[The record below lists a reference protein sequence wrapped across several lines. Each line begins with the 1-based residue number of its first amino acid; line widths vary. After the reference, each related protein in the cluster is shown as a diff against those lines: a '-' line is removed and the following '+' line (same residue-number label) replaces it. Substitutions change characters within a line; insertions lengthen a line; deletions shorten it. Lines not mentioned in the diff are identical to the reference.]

1 MITINCSLAAA
12 AHLCKGFKKGS
23 NEGFFEP
30 ATTQTLAE
38 TKAELEKVNKSCF
51 QWVVHAIKLGRS
63 TCLIAVEF
71 ETRYCHVIHQ
81 VKKGD
86 MQDFFSRLQ
95 ERLMNGLEWQG
106 QDYSLFDSVQMEQGI
121 ERYFSLHK
129 DIRFYQRTDRSVMS
143 HVSQIAAEYSD
154 VYHNTGYFPP
164 DEETALEFD
173 LKLNQTWRN
182 RKGEK
187 YDLHANEKM
196 IQHWVTEYLRF
207 APQKVTDAMAQV
219 RAVQQEQLSMR
230 LAAMAATRQQ
240 LESANIVDADSHD
253 NVIEFSRYQQKK
265 K

>member
-12 AHLCKGFKKGS
+12 EHLCKGFKKGS
-23 NEGFFEP
+23 KEGFFEP
-30 ATTQTLAE
+30 VTPQSIAE
-38 TKAELEKVNKSCF
+38 TQAERENANQPCF

-63 TCLIAVEF
+63 ICLIAVEF

-86 MQDFFSRLQ
+86 MQGFFSRLQ

-106 QDYSLFDSVQMEQGI
+106 QDYSLFDSMQMEQGI
-121 ERYFSLHK
+121 ERYFSQHE
-129 DIRFYQRTDRSVMS
+129 DIRFYQRTDRSVMG

-154 VYHNTGYFPP
+154 VYHNTGCFPP

-173 LKLNQTWRN
+173 IRLNQTWRT

-187 YDLHANEKM
+187 CALQANEKM
-196 IQHWVTEYLRF
+196 LQHWLTEYLRF
-207 APQKVTDAMAQV
+207 APQKITDAMAKIK
-219 RAVQQEQLSMR
+219 AVQQEQLNTR

-240 LESANIVDADSHD
+240 LESANIIDADSHD
-253 NVIEFSRYQQKK
+253 NVIDFSRYQQRKK
-265 K
+265 